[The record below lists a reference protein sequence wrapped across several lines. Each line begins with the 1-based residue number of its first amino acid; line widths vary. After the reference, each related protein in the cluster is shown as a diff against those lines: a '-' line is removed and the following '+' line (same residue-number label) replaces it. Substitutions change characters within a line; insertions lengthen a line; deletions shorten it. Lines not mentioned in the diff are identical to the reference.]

1 MSNMELALN
10 MLAELTT
17 TELSKSRNP
26 NGYEQSADV
35 TREGS
40 EIVGNTRRKIEKK
53 TGKSIITDKNAW
65 QLLQNSE
72 IKEDEIDK

>member
-1 MSNMELALN
+1 MELALN

-35 TREGS
+35 AREGS